1 MNNEIINKLRIA
13 ASGPT
18 ECGFDK
24 AKINN
29 TDMDTVLYNMEN
41 IVLNGCN
48 FGLFILNLILCI
60 TTMKNIKANRLLC
73 VISII
78 AMIINYIGTVTYLF
92 DGSNNITYHVLK
104 VIAFIIQIFIFIK
117 LIINIIKNNKKE
129 EP

>member
-1 MNNEIINKLRIA
+1 MNNEIINGLRIA

-18 ECGFDK
+18 DCGFDK

-48 FGLFILNLILCI
+48 FGLFILNLILFI

-78 AMIINYIGTVTYLF
+78 AMIINYIGTVTYSF
-92 DGSNNITYHVLK
+92 DGSNNITYHILK